1 MLTRHCHAPQTASV
15 LHCRPLHGWHHL
27 LQLLLLPPVGAPPLP
42 LPLLPHVSCAVQAVL
57 LAVLLPLL
65 LLPAP
70 LPARLLRP
78 RLV

>member
-27 LQLLLLPPVGAPPLP
+27 PLLLLLPPPVVVPPLP
-42 LPLLPHVSCAVQAVL
+42 LPLLPRVSCAAQAL
-57 LAVLLPLL
+57 LPAVLLPLL
-65 LLPAP
+65 PPAP